1 MHWLGLIT
9 PNQGTEMEAMTT
21 ARREP
26 MKGAVDGRTTIPPAV
41 LRCINL
47 GKPPTVHDLCTV
59 ADHIRSDLKSGCQ
72 KGQRNEGSGALF
84 GSSIYRA
91 AHAALLGTPDR
102 ELIT

>member
-1 MHWLGLIT
+1 
-9 PNQGTEMEAMTT
+9 
-21 ARREP
+21 
-26 MKGAVDGRTTIPPAV
+26 MKGAADGRITIPPAV

-59 ADHIRSDLKSGCQ
+59 ADHIRSDLNSCGQ
-72 KGQRNEGSGALF
+72 SSQRNEGSAALF
-84 GSSIYRA
+84 GSAIDRA